1 MKAGL
6 KVKYSQLK
14 KPINNLTMKKEITY
28 SEAIEEL
35 EKIVSII
42 ENEAVNIDEL
52 SAKVKRAAEL
62 INVCKDK
69 LHNTEEEV
77 NRILKDING

>member
-1 MKAGL
+1 
-6 KVKYSQLK
+6 
-14 KPINNLTMKKEITY
+14 MKKEITY